1 MKAHHPLWE
10 LFLFRMRAMWREP
23 AALFWTFAFPL
34 LTSLALGLA
43 FRNRELP
50 ELPIAVVDGADAD
63 RIASSLDAANGL
75 MATRMSEAQGRDALR
90 RGKVALVLIPGP
102 QPELLMD
109 PTQPQ
114 GRTARLMTV
123 DALERL
129 NGRVDRLVV
138 QEKPVTTPGSRYIDF
153 LIPGLL
159 GMGLMSSG
167 VWGLG
172 WAVVQMRTG
181 KLLKRLAATP
191 MKRSH
196 FLLSFALSR
205 SVLSV
210 IEILFFVAFA
220 RLLFDVRMFGSLLA
234 FVGLGLFGSLSF
246 GGLALL
252 IASRAGSS
260 ETANGLMN
268 LVTMPM
274 MVLSG
279 VFFSSSNFPGW
290 MQPVIQ
296 ALPLTALND
305 GLRAIMTD
313 GASLLALGPEL
324 IVLAVWGFI
333 PFGLAVRY
341 FKWM

>member
-1 MKAHHPLWE
+1 MKANHPLWE

-50 ELPIAVVDGADAD
+50 ELPIAVVDGTDAD
-63 RIASSLDAANGL
+63 RIATSLDAAAGL
-75 MATRMSEAQGRDALR
+75 MATRMSETQGRDALR

-109 PTQPQ
+109 PTQPE

-129 NGRVDRLVV
+129 NGRVDQLVV
-138 QEKPVTTPGSRYIDF
+138 QEKPVTLPGSRYIDF

-159 GMGLMSSG
+159 GLGLMSSG
-167 VWGLG
+167 VWGVG

-205 SVLSV
+205 SLFAVL
-210 IEILFFVAFA
+210 EILFFVAFA
-220 RLLFDVRMFGSLLA
+220 RLLFDVRMFGSLLS
-234 FVGLGLFGSLSF
+234 FVALGLFGSLAF

-252 IASRAGSS
+252 IASRAGSA

-279 VFFSSSNFPGW
+279 VFFSASNFPGW
-290 MQPVIQ
+290 MQPLVQ

-313 GASLLALGPEL
+313 GAPVSTLWPQLLVLG
-324 IVLAVWGFI
+324 VWGFI

>member
-1 MKAHHPLWE
+1 
-10 LFLFRMRAMWREP
+10 
-23 AALFWTFAFPL
+23 
-34 LTSLALGLA
+34 
-43 FRNRELP
+43 
-50 ELPIAVVDGADAD
+50 
-63 RIASSLDAANGL
+63 
-75 MATRMSEAQGRDALR
+75 
-90 RGKVALVLIPGP
+90 
-102 QPELLMD
+102 
-109 PTQPQ
+109 
-114 GRTARLMTV
+114 MTV

-129 NGRVDRLVV
+129 NGRVDQLVV
-138 QEKPVTTPGSRYIDF
+138 QEKPVTLPGSRYIDF

-159 GMGLMSSG
+159 GLGLMSSG
-167 VWGLG
+167 VWGVG

-205 SVLSV
+205 SLFAVL
-210 IEILFFVAFA
+210 EILFFVAFA
-220 RLLFDVRMFGSLLA
+220 RLLFDVRMFGSLLS
-234 FVGLGLFGSLSF
+234 FVALGLFGSLAF

-252 IASRAGSS
+252 IASRAGSA
-260 ETANGLMN
+260 ETASGLMN

-279 VFFSSSNFPGW
+279 VFFSASNFPGW
-290 MQPVIQ
+290 MQPLVQ

-313 GASLLALGPEL
+313 GAPVSTLWPQLLVLG
-324 IVLAVWGFI
+324 VWGFI

>member
-1 MKAHHPLWE
+1 
-10 LFLFRMRAMWREP
+10 
-23 AALFWTFAFPL
+23 
-34 LTSLALGLA
+34 
-43 FRNRELP
+43 ELP
-50 ELPIAVVDGADAD
+50 VAVVDGTDAD
-63 RIASSLDAANGL
+63 RIASSLDADPGL
-75 MATRMSEAQGRDALR
+75 KALRLSDADGRDALR

-109 PTQPQ
+109 PTQPE

-129 NGRVDRLVV
+129 NGRVDQLVV
-138 QEKPVTTPGSRYIDF
+138 QERPVTAVGSRYIDF

-159 GMGLMSSG
+159 GLGLMSSG

-205 SVLSV
+205 CVLAV
-210 IEILFFVAFA
+210 VEILFFVAFA
-220 RLLFDVRMFGSLLA
+220 RLLFDVRMFGSLLS
-234 FVGLGLFGSLSF
+234 FTVLGLVGSLSF
-246 GGLALL
+246 GGLAML
-252 IASRAGSS
+252 IASRAASA
-260 ETANGLMN
+260 ETASGLMN
-268 LVTMPM
+268 LITMPM

-290 MQPVIQ
+290 MQPALKV
-296 ALPLTALND
+296 LPLTALND

-313 GASLLALGPEL
+313 GAPLPALWPQLL
-324 IVLAVWGFI
+324 VLAVWGFI